1 MPARAATIAYAFKN
15 AAWADGYLQ
24 GTLAAQTTGGSEIG
38 ETFAA
43 AAQVRVGDCA
53 SWQAAF
59 REMAERVEELAVESD
74 RAGHA
79 VSARD
84 CYLRASNY
92 YRAMLV
98 QMGPRIDPGYH
109 EVARRIRA
117 RFARAAALSEG
128 AIEPFEMPFEHG
140 RLPGYVLHGDDG
152 EGPAKTVIV
161 VGGADSFAEDLY
173 HWYGAQG
180 ARRGY
185 KVVLVDLPGQ
195 GLTASDGFRF
205 RPDSETALGAL
216 VAHIGARPD
225 VDASRIAAIGFSL
238 GGYLVPRA
246 ASAGVPLRA
255 IVAASIF
262 PDFEDHWR
270 TIPLV
275 STMAEWEG
283 TWKMALLA
291 RLFGRRMRVVERSF
305 DTYKERWG
313 ARSIAELVEK
323 AAGWRFDPGAIPC
336 PTLILAPQS
345 DYDGYGLV
353 RARVHDALDRIPHPR
368 KRLTVL
374 PSALGAG
381 RSIGGPNL
389 SVCARMAF
397 DWLDE
402 AIDAQTQR
410 TTHRPTIAPLRVA

>member
-1 MPARAATIAYAFKN
+1 MARKAKPIAYAFKS

-38 ETFAA
+38 ETFAVA
-43 AAQVRVGDCA
+43 SRVRVGDCA
-53 SWQAAF
+53 SWQRAF
-59 REMAERVEELAVESD
+59 RAMAEKVEEMGRESD

-98 QMGPRIDPGYH
+98 QMGPTIDPGYH
-109 EVARRIRA
+109 EVARRMRA
-117 RFARAAALSEG
+117 LFRRAAALSEG
-128 AIEPFEMPFEHG
+128 AIEPFELPFEHG
-140 RLPGYVLHGDDG
+140 ALPGYVLHGDDG
-152 EGPAKTVIV
+152 RGPAKTLLVI
-161 VGGADSFAEDLY
+161 GGGDSFAEDLY
-173 HWYGAQG
+173 HWYGAQA

-195 GLTASDGFRF
+195 GLTATEGFRF
-205 RPDSETALGAL
+205 RADAEVPIGAL
-216 VAHIGARPD
+216 VRAIAARRD
-225 VDASRIAAIGFSL
+225 VDETRIAAIGFSL
-238 GGYLVPRA
+238 GGYFVPRA
-246 ASAGVPLRA
+246 AIGGVPFRA

-270 TIPLV
+270 SIPLV
-275 STMAEWEG
+275 ATMAEWEG

-291 RLFGRRMRVVERSF
+291 RLFGRRIPVVERSF

-313 ARSIAELVEK
+313 VPTMADLVERSR
-323 AAGWRFDPGAIPC
+323 GWRFDPGEIPC
-336 PTLILAPQS
+336 PTLLMTPQS
-345 DYDGYGLV
+345 EYDGYGLV
-353 RARVHDALDRIPHPR
+353 RARMHDALDRIPHPR
-368 KRLTVL
+368 KRLLVL
-374 PSALGAG
+374 PDDLGAG
-381 RSIGGPNL
+381 KAIGGPNL

-402 AIDAQTQR
+402 IVDEERPREADA
-410 TTHRPTIAPLRVA
+410 PVALGAVG